1 MIRKILI
8 ANRGEI
14 AIRIIRA
21 CREMGIETVAVYSEA
36 DREALHTQLADE
48 AVCIG
53 PAAAKDSYL
62 NMEQIISAT
71 MITGADAI
79 HPGFGFL
86 SENSLFAKV
95 CEACHITFIGPDS
108 DIIARLGNKAV
119 ARQTMVDAGV
129 PVIPGCQKALTDVK
143 EALEIAKGIGFP
155 VIVKAVLG
163 GGGKGM
169 RVAYNEDEFEN
180 AFLMAQ
186 KESGLAFGDESM
198 YLEHFVEN
206 PRHIEFQILADNYGN
221 VIHLGER
228 DCSVQRNHQKVIEES
243 PSAVVDEELREKMG
257 QAAVLAAKAAGYKN
271 AGTIE
276 FLLEK
281 DKSFYFM
288 EMNTRIQVEHP
299 VTEWVTGIDLIKA
312 QIRIADGEK
321 LKWKQE
327 DIQITGHAIECR
339 INAEDPS
346 KNFRP
351 CPGRITDMYLPGG
364 KGVRIDSAIYSGC
377 EVSPYYDSMITKL
390 IVFAATR
397 KEAIAKMHRALG
409 EVIIEGITTN
419 IDFLYEIMERPDYQ
433 EGDFTIQY
441 LEKVLEERSQEIKK

>member
-71 MITGADAI
+71 IITGADAI

-86 SENSLFAKV
+86 SENSQFAKL
-95 CEACHITFIGPDS
+95 CEASHITFIGPDS

-143 EALEIAKGIGFP
+143 EALEIAKEIGFP

-169 RVAYNEDEFEN
+169 RVAYTEEEFEN

-243 PSAVVDEELREKMG
+243 PSAAVDEELRERMG
-257 QAAVLAAKAAGYKN
+257 KAAVLAAKAAGYKN

-441 LEKVLEERSQEIKK
+441 LEKVLEEMGENK